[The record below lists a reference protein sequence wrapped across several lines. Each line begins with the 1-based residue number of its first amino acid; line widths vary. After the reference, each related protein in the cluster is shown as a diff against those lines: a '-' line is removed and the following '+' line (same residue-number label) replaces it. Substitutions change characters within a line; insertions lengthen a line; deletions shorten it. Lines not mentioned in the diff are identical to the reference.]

1 MKRFL
6 AIMIC
11 VLVAVFSFTG
21 CGTANP
27 AATPAAS
34 PTLQRLQK
42 VHLLRKEGFRQAG
55 YLEVHDEQS

>member
-1 MKRFL
+1 MKIP

-11 VLVAVFSFTG
+11 VLVAVFVLQVVA
-21 CGTANP
+21 ANP

-34 PTLQRLQK
+34 RRFNPQK
-42 VHLLRKEGFRQAG
+42 VHLLRRRGFRQAG